1 MGKELFDNI
10 PSKVADLLSDVKNG
24 RIGLPDLQ
32 RPFVWK
38 DNKVRELLDS
48 MMKGYPIGYIML
60 WASPDDY
67 ENTGYIGKNDKMYKR
82 PDDLVIDGQQRLT
95 ALLAAMYGVTIKDKN
110 YKERKIRISFNP
122 LTREFAVWTQ
132 AYERN
137 PEWISEISSVF
148 AADQEHNISKFR
160 KAYIKTANEG
170 RTKNNE
176 PELTEDEEDII
187 EENINDLLNLGI
199 YSLPTLKINSKADE
213 EDVADIFVR
222 VNSGGQNLTEKNFI
236 ETLIAVYDNDVH
248 DKINKINSK
257 ADEEDVADIFVRVNS
272 GGQNLTE
279 KNFIETLIAVY
290 DNDVHDKINKFCAES
305 RIPANGTS
313 FNQILQVDPSHL
325 IRMSVGVGFRR
336 ARLRYAYMLLR
347 GKNLKTGEITQDVRE
362 ENLKIFKESLD
373 MVTNLNNWHAFMN
386 LFASAGYLKGSL
398 VASSNAVVFS
408 YVLYLIGKYDYKVSS
423 VVNNWHAFMN
433 LFASAGYLKGSLVA
447 SSNAVVF
454 SYVLYLIGK
463 YDYKVSSVELQKIIR
478 KWIFMSTITGFYTG
492 STESE
497 VEKQF
502 ADLRDVH
509 NADEFVAYLNS
520 VIANRF
526 TDDYFEYSLPA
537 ELNSSSA
544 TSPAWYGYVAA
555 INVLGTPML
564 FSTAPL
570 SQYFVLGTSGDK
582 NSVDKHHIFPKHYL
596 EEIGYDNDRD
606 RNQIANFTYLD
617 YATNIDISDAPPA
630 EYVGR
635 YRDKLGEDGY
645 KLACAQNALPENF
658 EQLSYPEFLSQRR
671 LLMAQIVKKAYN
683 ELNK

>member
-1 MGKELFDNI
+1 MVKELFDNI
-10 PSKVADLLSDVKNG
+10 PSKVADILSDVKNG
-24 RIGLPDLQ
+24 RVGLPDLQ
-32 RPFVWK
+32 RPFVWQ

-67 ENTGYIGKNDKMYKR
+67 ENTVHIGKNEKIYKR
-82 PDDLVIDGQQRLT
+82 PNDLVIDGQQRLT
-95 ALLAAMYGVTIKDKN
+95 ALLAAMYGVTIMDKN
-110 YKERKIRISFNP
+110 YKERAIRISFNP
-122 LTREFAVWTQ
+122 LTREFAVWTP
-132 AYERN
+132 AFEKN
-137 PEWISEISSVF
+137 PEWISEISQVF
-148 AADQEHNISKFR
+148 AADEEHNISKFR
-160 KAYIKTANEG
+160 KAYIKIVNEG
-170 RTKNNE
+170 RAKNNE
-176 PELTEDEEDII
+176 EELTEDEEDRI

-199 YSLPTLKINSKADE
+199 YSLPTLKINSKANE
-213 EDVADIFVR
+213 ENVADIFVR

-236 ETLIAVYDNDVH
+236 ETLIAVYDNAVH
-248 DKINKINSK
+248 DKIN
-257 ADEEDVADIFVRVNS
+257 
-272 GGQNLTE
+272 Q
-279 KNFIETLIAVY
+279 
-290 DNDVHDKINKFCAES
+290 FCADS

-336 ARLRYAYMLLR
+336 ARLRYVYMLLR
-347 GKNLKTGEITQDVRE
+347 GKNLKTGEITQNIRE

-386 LFASAGYLKGSL
+386 LFASAGYLKGS
-398 VASSNAVVFS
+398 F
-408 YVLYLIGKYDYKVSS
+408 
-423 VVNNWHAFMN
+423 
-433 LFASAGYLKGSLVA
+433 VA

-463 YDYKVSSVELQKIIR
+463 YDYKVSSVELQKIIS

-492 STESE
+492 STESQ

-509 NADEFVAYLNS
+509 NADEFVVYLDS

-526 TDDYFEYSLPA
+526 TDDYFEYSLPS

-544 TSPAWYGYVAA
+544 TSPAWYGYIAA

-570 SQYFVLGTSGDK
+570 SQYFILGTSGDK
-582 NSVDKHHIFPKHYL
+582 NSIDKHHIFPKNYL
-596 EEIGYDNDRD
+596 GKIGYNNDRD

-617 YATNIDISDAPPA
+617 YATNIDISDAPPT
-630 EYVGR
+630 EYVSR
-635 YRDKLGEDGY
+635 YRDKLGEEGY
-645 KLACAQNALPENF
+645 KLACKQNALPENF
-658 EQLSYPEFLSQRR
+658 EQLSYPEFLIKRR
-671 LLMAQIVKKAYN
+671 ILMAQIVKKAYDK
-683 ELNK
+683 LNK

>member
-10 PSKVADLLSDVKNG
+10 PSKVADILSDVKNG
-24 RIGLPDLQ
+24 RVGLPDLQ
-32 RPFVWK
+32 RPFVWQ

-67 ENTGYIGKNDKMYKR
+67 ENTVHIGKNEKMYKR
-82 PDDLVIDGQQRLT
+82 PNDLVIDGQQRLT
-95 ALLAAMYGVTIKDKN
+95 ALLAAMYGVTIMDKN
-110 YKERKIRISFNP
+110 YKERAIRISFNP
-122 LTREFAVWTQ
+122 LTREFAVWTP
-132 AYERN
+132 AFEKN
-137 PEWISEISSVF
+137 PEWISEISQVF
-148 AADQEHNISKFR
+148 AADEEHNISKFR
-160 KAYIKTANEG
+160 IAYIKIVNEG
-170 RTKNNE
+170 RAKNNE
-176 PELTEDEEDII
+176 EELTEDEEDRI
-187 EENINDLLNLGI
+187 EENINDFLNLGI
-199 YSLPTLKINSKADE
+199 YSLPTLKINSKANE
-213 EDVADIFVR
+213 ENVADIFVR

-236 ETLIAVYDNDVH
+236 ETLIAVYDN
-248 DKINKINSK
+248 
-257 ADEEDVADIFVRVNS
+257 A
-272 GGQNLTE
+272 
-279 KNFIETLIAVY
+279 
-290 DNDVHDKINKFCAES
+290 VHDKINKFCADS

-336 ARLRYAYMLLR
+336 ARLRYVYMLLR
-347 GKNLKTGEITQDVRE
+347 GKNLKTGEITQNIRE

-386 LFASAGYLKGSL
+386 LFASAGYLKGS
-398 VASSNAVVFS
+398 F
-408 YVLYLIGKYDYKVSS
+408 
-423 VVNNWHAFMN
+423 
-433 LFASAGYLKGSLVA
+433 VA

-463 YDYKVSSVELQKIIR
+463 YDYKVSSVELQKIIS

-492 STESE
+492 STESQ

-509 NADEFVAYLNS
+509 NADEFVVYLDS

-526 TDDYFEYSLPA
+526 TDDYFEYSLPS

-544 TSPAWYGYVAA
+544 TSPAWYGYIAA

-570 SQYFVLGTSGDK
+570 SQYFILGTSGDK
-582 NSVDKHHIFPKHYL
+582 NSIDKHHIFPKNYL
-596 EEIGYDNDRD
+596 GKIGYNNDRD

-617 YATNIDISDAPPA
+617 YATNIDISDAPPT
-630 EYVGR
+630 EYVSR
-635 YRDKLGEDGY
+635 YRDKLGEEGY
-645 KLACAQNALPENF
+645 KLACKQNALPENF
-658 EQLSYPEFLSQRR
+658 EQLSYPEFLIKRR
-671 LLMAQIVKKAYN
+671 ILMAQIVKKAYDK
-683 ELNK
+683 LNK

>member
-10 PSKVADLLSDVKNG
+10 PSKVEDLLSDVKNG

-60 WASPDDY
+60 WASPEDY
-67 ENTGYIGKNDKMYKR
+67 ENTGYIGKNDKIYKQ

-95 ALLAAMYGVTIKDKN
+95 ALLAAMYGVTIKDKD

-122 LTREFAVWTQ
+122 LTREFDVWTP
-132 AYERN
+132 AFERN

-148 AADQEHNISKFR
+148 MADQEHNISKLR
-160 KAYIKTANEG
+160 KAYIRTVNEG
-170 RTKNNE
+170 RVKNGE
-176 PELTEDEEDII
+176 SELTDDEEDIV
-187 EENINDLLNLGI
+187 EQNINDLLNLNI

-222 VNSGGQNLTEKNFI
+222 VNCGGQNLTEKNFI
-236 ETLIAVYDNDVH
+236 ETLIAVYDN
-248 DKINKINSK
+248 
-257 ADEEDVADIFVRVNS
+257 A
-272 GGQNLTE
+272 
-279 KNFIETLIAVY
+279 
-290 DNDVHDKINKFCAES
+290 VHDKINKFCAES

-325 IRMSVGVGFRR
+325 IRMAVGVGFRR

-347 GKNLKTGEITQDVRE
+347 GKDLKTGEITQDVRQD
-362 ENLKIFKESLD
+362 NLRIFKEALD
-373 MVTNLNNWHAFMN
+373 EVTNLNNWHAFMN
-386 LFASAGYLKGSL
+386 IFASAGYLKGNL

-408 YVLYLIGKYDYKVSS
+408 YVLYLIGKYDYKVPS
-423 VVNNWHAFMN
+423 
-433 LFASAGYLKGSLVA
+433 LK
-447 SSNAVVF
+447 
-454 SYVLYLIGK
+454 
-463 YDYKVSSVELQKIIR
+463 LQKIIC

-502 ADLRDVH
+502 ADLRDVS
-509 NADEFVAYLNS
+509 NADEFVAYLNA
-520 VIANRF
+520 VIANKF

-544 TSPAWYGYVAA
+544 TSPAWYGYIAA

-596 EEIGYDNDRD
+596 EKIGYSNDRD

-617 YATNIDISDAPPA
+617 YATNIDISDNPPI

-635 YRDKLGEDGY
+635 YREKLGEEGY

-658 EQLSYPEFLSQRR
+658 EQLSYPEFLNKRR

-683 ELNK
+683 DLDK

>member
-10 PSKVADLLSDVKNG
+10 PSKVADILSDVKNG
-24 RIGLPDLQ
+24 RVGLPDLQ
-32 RPFVWK
+32 RPFVWQ

-67 ENTGYIGKNDKMYKR
+67 ENTVHIGKNEKIYKR
-82 PDDLVIDGQQRLT
+82 PNDLVIDGQQRLT
-95 ALLAAMYGVTIKDKN
+95 ALLAAMYGVTIMDKN
-110 YKERKIRISFNP
+110 YKERAIRISFNP
-122 LTREFAVWTQ
+122 LTREFAVWTP
-132 AYERN
+132 AFEKN
-137 PEWISEISSVF
+137 PEWISEISQVF
-148 AADQEHNISKFR
+148 AADEEHNISKFR
-160 KAYIKTANEG
+160 KAYIKIVNEG
-170 RTKNNE
+170 RAKNNE
-176 PELTEDEEDII
+176 EELTEDEEDRI

-199 YSLPTLKINSKADE
+199 YLLPTLKINSKANE
-213 EDVADIFVR
+213 ENVADIFVR

-236 ETLIAVYDNDVH
+236 ETLIAVYDN
-248 DKINKINSK
+248 
-257 ADEEDVADIFVRVNS
+257 A
-272 GGQNLTE
+272 
-279 KNFIETLIAVY
+279 
-290 DNDVHDKINKFCAES
+290 VHDKINKFCADS

-313 FNQILQVDPSHL
+313 FNQILQVDPSYL

-336 ARLRYAYMLLR
+336 ARLRYVYMLLR
-347 GKNLKTGEITQDVRE
+347 GKNLKTGEITQNIRE

-386 LFASAGYLKGSL
+386 LFASAGYLKGS
-398 VASSNAVVFS
+398 F
-408 YVLYLIGKYDYKVSS
+408 
-423 VVNNWHAFMN
+423 
-433 LFASAGYLKGSLVA
+433 VA

-463 YDYKVSSVELQKIIR
+463 YDYKVSSVELQKIIS

-492 STESE
+492 STESQ

-509 NADEFVAYLNS
+509 NADEFVVYLDS

-526 TDDYFEYSLPA
+526 TDDYFEYSLPS

-544 TSPAWYGYVAA
+544 TSPAWYGYIAA

-570 SQYFVLGTSGDK
+570 SQYFILGTSGDK
-582 NSVDKHHIFPKHYL
+582 NSIDKHHIFPKNYL
-596 EEIGYDNDRD
+596 GKIGYNNDRD

-617 YATNIDISDAPPA
+617 YATNIDISDAPPT
-630 EYVGR
+630 EYVSR
-635 YRDKLGEDGY
+635 YRDKLGEEGY
-645 KLACAQNALPENF
+645 KLACKQNALPENF
-658 EQLSYPEFLSQRR
+658 EQLSYPEFLIKRR
-671 LLMAQIVKKAYN
+671 ILMAQIVKKAYDK
-683 ELNK
+683 LNK

>member
-110 YKERKIRISFNP
+110 YTERKIRISFNP

-132 AYERN
+132 AFERN

-170 RTKNNE
+170 RAKNDE

-199 YSLPTLKINSKADE
+199 YSLPTLKINAKADE

-236 ETLIAVYDNDVH
+236 ETLIAVYDN
-248 DKINKINSK
+248 
-257 ADEEDVADIFVRVNS
+257 E
-272 GGQNLTE
+272 
-279 KNFIETLIAVY
+279 
-290 DNDVHDKINKFCAES
+290 VHDKINKFCADS

-313 FNQILQVDPSHL
+313 YNQILQVDPSHL

-347 GKNLKTGEITQDVRE
+347 GKNLKTGEITQNVRE
-362 ENLKIFKESLD
+362 DNLKTFKESLD
-373 MVTNLNNWHAFMN
+373 VVTNLNNWHAFMN

-408 YVLYLIGKYDYKVSS
+408 YVLYLIGKYE
-423 VVNNWHAFMN
+423 
-433 LFASAGYLKGSLVA
+433 
-447 SSNAVVF
+447 
-454 SYVLYLIGK
+454 
-463 YDYKVSSVELQKIIR
+463 YKVSSVELQKIIR

-492 STESE
+492 STETE

-509 NADEFVAYLNS
+509 STDDFVAYLNS
-520 VIANRF
+520 IISNR
-526 TDDYFEYSLPA
+526 
-537 ELNSSSA
+537 
-544 TSPAWYGYVAA
+544 
-555 INVLGTPML
+555 
-564 FSTAPL
+564 
-570 SQYFVLGTSGDK
+570 
-582 NSVDKHHIFPKHYL
+582 
-596 EEIGYDNDRD
+596 
-606 RNQIANFTYLD
+606 
-617 YATNIDISDAPPA
+617 
-630 EYVGR
+630 
-635 YRDKLGEDGY
+635 
-645 KLACAQNALPENF
+645 
-658 EQLSYPEFLSQRR
+658 
-671 LLMAQIVKKAYN
+671 
-683 ELNK
+683 

>member
-10 PSKVADLLSDVKNG
+10 PSKVEDLLSDVKNG

-60 WASPDDY
+60 WASPEDY
-67 ENTGYIGKNDKMYKR
+67 ENTGYIGKNDKIYKQ

-95 ALLAAMYGVTIKDKN
+95 ALLAAMYGVTIKDKD

-122 LTREFAVWTQ
+122 LTREFDVWTP
-132 AYERN
+132 AFERN

-148 AADQEHNISKFR
+148 MADQEHNISKLR
-160 KAYIKTANEG
+160 KAYIRKVNEG
-170 RTKNNE
+170 RVKNGE
-176 PELTEDEEDII
+176 SELTDDEEDIV
-187 EENINDLLNLGI
+187 EQNINDLLNLNI

-236 ETLIAVYDNDVH
+236 ETLIAVYDN
-248 DKINKINSK
+248 
-257 ADEEDVADIFVRVNS
+257 A
-272 GGQNLTE
+272 
-279 KNFIETLIAVY
+279 
-290 DNDVHDKINKFCAES
+290 VHDKINKFCAES

-325 IRMSVGVGFRR
+325 IRMAVGVGFRR

-347 GKNLKTGEITQDVRE
+347 GKDLKTGEITQDVRQD
-362 ENLKIFKESLD
+362 NLRIFKEALD
-373 MVTNLNNWHAFMN
+373 EVTNLNNWHAFMN
-386 LFASAGYLKGSL
+386 IFASAGYLKGNL

-408 YVLYLIGKYDYKVSS
+408 YVLYLIGKYDYKVPS
-423 VVNNWHAFMN
+423 
-433 LFASAGYLKGSLVA
+433 LK
-447 SSNAVVF
+447 
-454 SYVLYLIGK
+454 
-463 YDYKVSSVELQKIIR
+463 LQKIIC

-502 ADLRDVH
+502 ADLRDVS
-509 NADEFVAYLNS
+509 NADEFVAYLNA
-520 VIANRF
+520 VIANKF

-544 TSPAWYGYVAA
+544 TSPAWYGYIAA

-596 EEIGYDNDRD
+596 EKIGYSNDRD

-617 YATNIDISDAPPA
+617 YATNIDISDDPPI

-635 YRDKLGEDGY
+635 YREKLGEDGY

-658 EQLSYPEFLSQRR
+658 EQLSYPEFLNKRR

-683 ELNK
+683 ELDK

>member
-10 PSKVADLLSDVKNG
+10 PSKVTDLLSDVKNG

-67 ENTGYIGKNDKMYKR
+67 ENTGYIGKNDKMFKR

-95 ALLAAMYGVTIKDKN
+95 ALLAAMHGVIIKDKN

-132 AYERN
+132 AYEKN
-137 PEWISEISSVF
+137 SEWISEISSVF

-160 KAYIKTANEG
+160 KAFIKNANEG
-170 RTKNNE
+170 RAKNNE
-176 PELTEDEEDII
+176 PELTEDEEDAI

-248 DKINKINSK
+248 DKINN
-257 ADEEDVADIFVRVNS
+257 
-272 GGQNLTE
+272 
-279 KNFIETLIAVY
+279 
-290 DNDVHDKINKFCAES
+290 FCAKS

-362 ENLKIFKESLD
+362 ENLKTFKASLD
-373 MVTNLNNWHAFMN
+373 VVTNLNNWHAFMN
-386 LFASAGYLKGSL
+386 L
-398 VASSNAVVFS
+398 V
-408 YVLYLIGKYDYKVSS
+408 
-423 VVNNWHAFMN
+423 
-433 LFASAGYLKGSLVA
+433 ASAGYLKGSLVA

-526 TDDYFEYSLPA
+526 TDDYFKYSLPA

-564 FSTAPL
+564 FSTVPL
-570 SQYFVLGTSGDK
+570 SQYFVLGTSGEK

-635 YRDKLGEDGY
+635 YRDKLGEKGY
-645 KLACAQNALPENF
+645 KLACDQNALPENF

-671 LLMAQIVKKAYN
+671 LLMAQIVKKAYH